1 MINPRI
7 LLVYE
12 YCKLDPPE
20 DADGIF
26 IEYSQYEDSYK
37 IRPYSLEKL
46 DISES
51 FLLSEKSVDLMKLV
65 GILKILAKY
74 EAKVV
79 EDGDGKF
86 KVYSMDHREIK
97 SLRICIP
104 ICELQIEFIDNVEY
118 YNFEGLCSEALI
130 SKWRVV

>member
-7 LLVYE
+7 LLAYE
-12 YCKLDPPE
+12 YCKLEPPE
-20 DADGIF
+20 DVDGIF

-51 FLLSEKSVDLMKLV
+51 FLLSEKSIDLMKLT

-79 EDGDGKF
+79 EDEDGKF

-97 SLRICIP
+97 SLRICLP

-118 YNFEGLCSEALI
+118 YNFEELCSEALI